1 MLSRRTVLKYTGA
14 GWLMGLMP
22 AIGATRRSI
31 SVGDTAFSI
40 DPDAPDMFCHLP
52 DEAVKYAELAASYW
66 RSTDES
72 LPKDEEV
79 VLLATGGGASR
90 ADAAIWIATFVSR
103 KQWTGSDNEWS
114 FITLENQNDLYPGLL
129 GDYKWMPLPSNP
141 FRVSREWDHRLLA
154 DPLADH
160 EQIGVGHYRVIK

>member
-79 VLLATGGGASR
+79 VLLATGGDAFWKD
-90 ADAAIWIATFVSR
+90 DAAIWIATFVAEGWYQLDS
-103 KQWTGSDNEWS
+103 KHPKHFYTWN

-141 FRVSREWDHRLLA
+141 FRLDANLPR
-154 DPLADH
+154 
-160 EQIGVGHYRVIK
+160 HYRVSR